1 MQLKL
6 FASRPPLDEA
16 STAWIF
22 DVFRWAFTHLDA
34 RFFYQDTILVTPTN
48 EHFPG
53 RAAKIR
59 EMAQLIF
66 EQTLDYTGMAH
77 WPVQLN
83 EPHEVLLETSS
94 KVVLPAPLR
103 IKSIESGVMNPDGAK
118 IPITYNP
125 ALVKNPEAMIAGYA
139 QVLAH
144 HLGSTVNEAPPGGL
158 QNWPQATEVLG
169 VFLGFG
175 VLFANT
181 AFNFKNRACG
191 SCGGP
196 PVEREV
202 YLSQYDI
209 TYALALFCNL
219 KSIPNNQVFRHLKR
233 SLRPHF
239 KRCRKDVGRHVDA
252 LTQLRSV
259 VEKQPQIPHQG

>member
-1 MQLKL
+1 MHLKL
-6 FASRPPLDEA
+6 FASKSPLDEA
-16 STAWIF
+16 STSWIF

-34 RFFYQDTILVTPTN
+34 QFFYHDTKLVTPTN

-53 RAAKIR
+53 RAAR
-59 EMAQLIF
+59 TRDMAELIF
-66 EQTLDYTGMAH
+66 EQTLDYAGMAH
-77 WPVQLN
+77 WPMQLT
-83 EPHEVLLETSS
+83 EPHEVMLEASS

-103 IKSIESGVMNPDGAK
+103 VKAIESDPISRAGAK
-118 IPITYNP
+118 ISISYNP

-144 HLGSTVNEAPPGGL
+144 YLGSTVNEAPPGGL
-158 QNWPQATEVLG
+158 QNWPQTTEVLG

-191 SCGGP
+191 SCSGP
-196 PVEREV
+196 PIEREV

-209 TYALALFCNL
+209 TYALALFCTL

-239 KRCRKDVGRHVDA
+239 KHCRKDVERRVDA
-252 LTQLRSV
+252 LAQLRSV
-259 VEKQPQIPHQG
+259 VENRPQIQL